1 MHSTGRLLL
10 PLLLVLLLVL
20 LLPPAR
26 SPQQPGLVLVL
37 ITLQC
42 CTLILLPQ
50 DLREDTTDASVPAH
64 KMEGGDGRIINS
76 STDHNKH
83 WTVSAGQSSLQFFRS
98 VCGLLTS
105 GNPIVL

>member
-10 PLLLVLLLVL
+10 PLLPLPLPPLLLVL
-20 LLPPAR
+20 VLVLVLPPPR
-26 SPQQPGLVLVL
+26 SPQQPRLVLVL

-64 KMEGGDGRIINS
+64 KIEGGGEM
-76 STDHNKH
+76 TE
-83 WTVSAGQSSLQFFRS
+83 
-98 VCGLLTS
+98 
-105 GNPIVL
+105 